1 MVMHKILLVF
11 SFLVFAV
18 NGFAQTSM
26 AGKIV
31 DGKNSPV
38 SYANVQLLSL
48 PDSSFVEGCVAKKDG
63 TFDILLPDSL
73 NGLLKLSSVGYQDLY
88 VRLSVKPTVTTFVM
102 KEDAYNLSGVTVTAR
117 KRIVKSLVDRY
128 QIDVDGLKDYSFDMM
143 DLLSKAPGVI
153 VDNGVP
159 SIWGKSGF
167 RVMVNNHIQ
176 KMDASQALAYLKSL
190 DLNSV
195 DKVEI
200 IQNPPAKYEAEGNY
214 GIIHII
220 TKRDQGSLGLRLAD
234 ELSYASTYLTNSTN
248 FSMSIEKGKLGVYA
262 MGSYQKGKDR
272 WYEHNSQGY
281 KSFSRISDLE
291 QVNHPQDYNLY
302 ASADYSL
309 SKQINFGGNLS
320 WYKSRMKRNSSSE
333 ILTKELN
340 SGQDSVITSTLDR
353 DMPLTKRD
361 ATFYFSYQAKN
372 AGAEF
377 SGSYF
382 DYDNQQNSLYHS
394 WLNVESKNQSY
405 IDFQNDNS
413 NHLKGF
419 SGMADFNLTLL
430 KTDFTF
436 GGKWTTSKT
445 PTKAYYTPVITDYA
459 NSSTYKE
466 NIYAFYVQ
474 AMRNLGKK
482 VSVKIGGRYEKTS
495 MKTILDVEAGGIDR
509 KYENW
514 FPNMFLTYDINDN
527 NTLRLTYTGSIERP
541 NLQYISPFVIYS
553 DTKDYTSGNPY
564 LKPVTTNRVGLDYTF
579 MGNLVVGMYYS
590 VSNNMISQVISM
602 DEDSRLTETK
612 WENARKNKN
621 LGLNFMYFYN
631 RQKWLNATFM
641 AFGSYVDSKAT
652 TIYTKAHSEYAQ
664 ATLMMNLNFVL
675 DSKRIWTSGLNA
687 RYSSAEKNCD
697 TKIEAYGNL
706 GCYVQGA
713 FLNRN
718 LTANLSVSNLLEPK
732 LKGESYSNGM
742 IMKFCNKYSPL
753 TVKLSLA
760 YTLGV
765 SKRDKTQNYGDK
777 EIQNRL

>member
-38 SYANVQLLSL
+38 SYANIQLLSL

-88 VRLSVKPTVTTFVM
+88 VRLSAKPTVTTFVM

-176 KMDASQALAYLKSL
+176 KMNASQAVAYLKSL
-190 DLNSV
+190 DLNHV

-200 IQNPPAKYEAEGNY
+200 IQNPPAKYEAEGDY

-234 ELSYASTYLTNSTN
+234 ELSHATTYLTNSTN
-248 FSMSIEKGKLGVYA
+248 FSMSMEKGKLGVYA

-309 SKQINFGGNLS
+309 SKQISLGGNLS

-333 ILTKELN
+333 ILTKELDN
-340 SGQDSVITSTLDR
+340 GQDSVVTSTLDR
-353 DMPLTKRD
+353 EMPLTKRD

-372 AGAEF
+372 VGVEF

-419 SGMADFNLTLL
+419 SGMADFNLTLQ

-436 GGKWTTSKT
+436 GGKWTASKT
-445 PTKAYYTPVITDYA
+445 PTEAYYTPVITDYA

-474 AMRNLGKK
+474 AMRKLGEK

-495 MKTILDVEAGGIDR
+495 MKTIMDAEAGGIDR
-509 KYENW
+509 KYGNW
-514 FPNMFLTYDINDN
+514 FPNMFLSYNINAN

-564 LKPVTTNRVGLDYTF
+564 LKPMTTNRVGLDYTF
-579 MGNLVVGMYYS
+579 MGNLIVGMYYS

-602 DEDSRLTETK
+602 DEGSRLTETK
-612 WENARKNKN
+612 WENARKNRN

-631 RQKWLNATFM
+631 RLKWLNATFM
-641 AFGSYVDSKAT
+641 AFGAYVDSKAT
-652 TIYTKAHSEYAQ
+652 TIYTKAHSEYAK

-675 DSKRIWTSGLNA
+675 DSKRTWTSGLNA
-687 RYSSAEKNCD
+687 RYVSAEKNCD

-742 IMKFCNKYSPL
+742 VMKFCNKYSPL
-753 TVKLSLA
+753 TIKLSLA

-765 SKRDKTQNYGDK
+765 TKRDKTQNYGDK

>member
-38 SYANVQLLSL
+38 SYANVQLLSM
-48 PDSSFVEGCVAKKDG
+48 PDSSFVEGCVAKEDG

-88 VRLSVKPTVTTFVM
+88 VRLSTKQPVTTFVM

-117 KRIVKSLVDRY
+117 RRIVKSLVDRY
-128 QIDVDGLKDYSFDMM
+128 QIDVNGLKDYSFDMI

-153 VDNGVP
+153 VVDGVP
-159 SIWGKSGF
+159 SIWGKSGIQ
-167 RVMVNNHIQ
+167 VMVNNHIL

-309 SKQINFGGNLS
+309 SKQISFGGNLS

-333 ILTKELN
+333 ILTKELDN
-340 SGQDSVITSTLDR
+340 GQDSVVTSTLDR
-353 DMPLTKRD
+353 EMPLTKRD

-372 AGAEF
+372 VGAEF

-394 WLNVESKNQSY
+394 WLNVESKNHSY

-445 PTKAYYTPVITDYA
+445 PTEAYYTPVITDYA

-482 VSVKIGGRYEKTS
+482 VSV
-495 MKTILDVEAGGIDR
+495 
-509 KYENW
+509 
-514 FPNMFLTYDINDN
+514 
-527 NTLRLTYTGSIERP
+527 
-541 NLQYISPFVIYS
+541 
-553 DTKDYTSGNPY
+553 
-564 LKPVTTNRVGLDYTF
+564 
-579 MGNLVVGMYYS
+579 
-590 VSNNMISQVISM
+590 
-602 DEDSRLTETK
+602 
-612 WENARKNKN
+612 
-621 LGLNFMYFYN
+621 LN
-631 RQKWLNATFM
+631 
-641 AFGSYVDSKAT
+641 S
-652 TIYTKAHSEYAQ
+652 
-664 ATLMMNLNFVL
+664 ATL
-675 DSKRIWTSGLNA
+675 
-687 RYSSAEKNCD
+687 
-697 TKIEAYGNL
+697 
-706 GCYVQGA
+706 
-713 FLNRN
+713 
-718 LTANLSVSNLLEPK
+718 
-732 LKGESYSNGM
+732 
-742 IMKFCNKYSPL
+742 
-753 TVKLSLA
+753 
-760 YTLGV
+760 
-765 SKRDKTQNYGDK
+765 
-777 EIQNRL
+777 